1 MTEVS
6 NPHDRLIRETFQDK
20 KEAATFF
27 KNTLPPEVVELLDLE
42 NLELSES
49 SFVNEELKQEQT
61 DLLFQIPLKSGN
73 QTNVYLLFEHKS
85 YLENSIYIQ
94 LLGYLTEIYRNQQ
107 RSGEKLSVV
116 IPFVFYHGE
125 KEWKL
130 GDRFLEQFVLTKQET
145 EILKDFIPDF
155 RIDLFDLKGIE
166 LKEKLESITFQVTL
180 GVVQRI
186 REGDLEFI
194 SHLPG
199 LFSLLLGIEE
209 ESKRVAILRKL
220 LLYIYWVRDLKP
232 SELKGVLQR
241 SKLEQ
246 YEELTMT
253 TAERLISEG
262 MRQGIEQG
270 IEKGI
275 EQEKLETAGKMLQK
289 GIDLKTVLEITG
301 LTEKTLKENGIL

>member
-1 MTEVS
+1 MTEVH

-20 KEAATFF
+20 KEAAIFF
-27 KNTLPPEVVELLDLE
+27 KNTLPPEVVKLLDLE

-49 SFVNEELKQEQT
+49 SFISEELKQEQT

-73 QTNVYLLFEHKS
+73 KLNVYLLFEHKS
-85 YLENSIYIQ
+85 YLENAIYIQ

-107 RSGEKLSVV
+107 RNEESLSVV

-130 GDRFLEQFVLTKQET
+130 GDRFLDQFVLTSQEA

-180 GVVQRI
+180 GVVQKI

-246 YEELTMT
+246 YEELTVT
-253 TAERLISEG
+253 TAEKLISEG
-262 MRQGIEQG
+262 IQQG
-270 IEKGI
+270 IEKGVQQGKI
-275 EQEKLETAGKMLQK
+275 ETARNMLSEDIQ
-289 GIDLKTVLEITG
+289 LNVVLRITG
-301 LTEKTLKENGIL
+301 LSEQDLKNHGLI

>member
-1 MTEVS
+1 MTEVN

-42 NLELSES
+42 NLELTES
-49 SFVNEELKQEQT
+49 SFVSEEQEQT
-61 DLLFQIPLKSGN
+61 DLLFQIPLKSGSKSN
-73 QTNVYLLFEHKS
+73 IYLLFEHKS

-107 RSGEKLSVV
+107 RSGEPLSVV

-130 GDRFLEQFVLTKQET
+130 GDRFSDQFVLTKQET

-166 LKEKLESITFQVTL
+166 LKKKLESITFQVTL

-186 REGDLEFI
+186 REGDLEFV

-220 LLYIYWVRDLKP
+220 LLYIYWARDLKP
-232 SELKGVLQR
+232 TELKRVLER

-262 MRQGIEQG
+262 IQQGKIEG
-270 IEKGI
+270 KI
-275 EQEKLETAGKMLQK
+275 ETARNMLSEDIQ
-289 GIDLKTVLEITG
+289 LEAVLRITG
-301 LTEKTLKENGIL
+301 LSKQDLKDHGVI

>member
-1 MTEVS
+1 MTEVN

-27 KNTLPPEVVELLDLE
+27 KNTLPREVVELLDLE

-49 SFVNEELKQEQT
+49 SFVSEELKQEQT
-61 DLLFQIPLKSGN
+61 DLLFQIPLRSGN
-73 QTNVYLLFEHKS
+73 RSNVYLLFEHKS

-107 RSGEKLSVV
+107 RNGEKLSVV

-180 GVVQRI
+180 GVVQKI
-186 REGDLEFI
+186 REGDLELI

-262 MRQGIEQG
+262 IQQ
-270 IEKGI
+270 GI
-275 EQEKLETAGKMLQK
+275 EQEKLETASKMLQK
-289 GIDLKTVLEITG
+289 GIDLNTILEITG
-301 LTEKTLKENGIL
+301 LTEQDLRDSDILSKK

>member
-1 MTEVS
+1 MTEVH

-20 KEAATFF
+20 KEAVIFF
-27 KNTLPPEVVELLDLE
+27 KNTLPPEVVKLLDLE

-49 SFVNEELKQEQT
+49 SFISEELKQEQT

-73 QTNVYLLFEHKS
+73 KLNVYLLFEHKS
-85 YLENSIYIQ
+85 YLENAIYIQ

-107 RSGEKLSVV
+107 RNEESLSVV

-130 GDRFLEQFVLTKQET
+130 GDRFLDQFVLTSQEA
-145 EILKDFIPDF
+145 EILKDFISDF

-180 GVVQRI
+180 GVVQKI
-186 REGDLEFI
+186 REGDLELI

-246 YEELTMT
+246 YEELTVT
-253 TAERLISEG
+253 TAEKLISEG
-262 MRQGIEQG
+262 IQQG
-270 IEKGI
+270 IEKGVQQGKI
-275 EQEKLETAGKMLQK
+275 ETARNMLSEDIQL
-289 GIDLKTVLEITG
+289 DVVLRITG
-301 LTEKTLKENGIL
+301 LSEQDLKNHGLI

>member
-1 MTEVS
+1 M
-6 NPHDRLIRETFQDK
+6 
-20 KEAATFF
+20 FF
-27 KNTLPPEVVELLDLE
+27 KNTLPPEVVKLLDLE

-49 SFVNEELKQEQT
+49 SFISEELKQEQT

-73 QTNVYLLFEHKS
+73 KLNVYLLFEHKS
-85 YLENSIYIQ
+85 YLENAIYIQ

-107 RSGEKLSVV
+107 RNEESLSVV

-130 GDRFLEQFVLTKQET
+130 GDRFLDQFVLTSQEA

-180 GVVQRI
+180 GVVQKI

-246 YEELTMT
+246 YEELTVT

-262 MRQGIEQG
+262 IQQG
-270 IEKGI
+270 IEKGVQQGKI
-275 EQEKLETAGKMLQK
+275 EGKIETARNMLSEDIQ
-289 GIDLKTVLEITG
+289 LNVVLRITG
-301 LTEKTLKENGIL
+301 LSEQDLKNHGLI

>member
-1 MTEVS
+1 MTEVN

-42 NLELSES
+42 NLELTES
-49 SFVNEELKQEQT
+49 SFVSEELKQEQT

-73 QTNVYLLFEHKS
+73 KSNVYLLFEHKS
-85 YLENSIYIQ
+85 YLENTIYIQ

-107 RSGEKLSVV
+107 RSGESFSVV

-130 GDRFLEQFVLTKQET
+130 GDRF
-145 EILKDFIPDF
+145 
-155 RIDLFDLKGIE
+155 
-166 LKEKLESITFQVTL
+166 
-180 GVVQRI
+180 
-186 REGDLEFI
+186 
-194 SHLPG
+194 
-199 LFSLLLGIEE
+199 EE

-220 LLYIYWVRDLKP
+220 LLYIYWARDLKP
-232 SELKGVLQR
+232 TELKRVLAI

-262 MRQGIEQG
+262 IQQGKIEG
-270 IEKGI
+270 KI
-275 EQEKLETAGKMLQK
+275 ETARNMLSEDIQ
-289 GIDLKTVLEITG
+289 LEAVLRITG
-301 LTEKTLKENGIL
+301 LSKQDLKDHGVI

>member
-1 MTEVS
+1 MTEVN

-27 KNTLPPEVVELLDLE
+27 KNTLPREVVELLDLE

-49 SFVNEELKQEQT
+49 SFVSEELKQEQT
-61 DLLFQIPLKSGN
+61 DLLFQIPLRSGN
-73 QTNVYLLFEHKS
+73 RTNVYLLFEHKS

-107 RSGEKLSVV
+107 RNGEPLSVV

-130 GDRFLEQFVLTKQET
+130 GDRFLEQFILTKQET

-180 GVVQRI
+180 GVVQKI
-186 REGDLEFI
+186 REGDLELI

-262 MRQGIEQG
+262 IQQ
-270 IEKGI
+270 GI
-275 EQEKLETAGKMLQK
+275 EQEKLETASKMLQK
-289 GIDLKTVLEITG
+289 GIDLKTILEITG
-301 LTEKTLKENGIL
+301 LTEQDLRDSDILSKK